1 MRCPNPMA
9 HPELD
14 ALFNTLLPFAQTMLR
29 EYGEFHP
36 FGAVMTSNGEIRHVG
51 AKIEG
56 DDHPLSQPLI
66 DLLTEAFWKRAKKGE
81 WRAAGIC
88 HDVLSDNFTASGN
101 IETR

>member
-1 MRCPNPMA
+1 
-9 HPELD
+9 
-14 ALFNTLLPFAQTMLR
+14 MLR
-29 EYGEFHP
+29 EYGEFYP

-56 DDHPLSQPLI
+56 DDHSLSQPLI

-88 HDVLSDNFTASGN
+88 HDVLTVPPGKIRSAMPFVAVLS
-101 IETR
+101 IIRARR